1 MILEKYDEIKEV
13 MIYGK
18 EPEEGS
24 KRDQKELIVTAK
36 VVPNYDKIKELHG
49 DMSSDEIY
57 DLLWKYMKETNK
69 KLTSYKAIKGL
80 EIKETEFEK
89 TSTMKIKRYK
99 EQNDTK

>member
-69 KLTSYKAIKGL
+69 KLTSYKVNKGL
-80 EIKETEFEK
+80 QIKETEFEK